1 MTYETIFDEHDD
13 SIELK
18 KLRKELKKI
27 KADKER
33 GENDL
38 EKTIDILQTDNDI
51 KDYEIQVL
59 KGKLN
64 ECKKLHSK
72 TLR

>member
-1 MTYETIFDEHDD
+1 MTYEGMFNEYDD

-18 KLRKELKKI
+18 KLKKELKKI

-33 GENDL
+33 GDNDL

-51 KDYEIQVL
+51 KDWHIIKLKEEIKEL
-59 KGKLN
+59 KEAL
-64 ECKKLHSK
+64 EK
-72 TLR
+72 TE

>member
-1 MTYETIFDEHDD
+1 MTHEGMFNEHDD
-13 SIELK
+13 SIKLK

-51 KDYEIQVL
+51 KDYEIRIL
-59 KGKLN
+59 KERLK
-64 ECKKLHSK
+64 EKK
-72 TLR
+72 